1 MFRQPLRN
9 AKQRLRLFLSECG
22 RRARVLRDNLRRQPN
37 RIDPSSRFVPGFRYG
52 YWEREAR
59 GLELL
64 KEWLSPEQFAQYDAK
79 SYFEVTGCHS
89 GKRYRISHCTLMNI
103 RELDGAG
110 RPRVGW
116 CFVPKGNLVAG
127 DVMLAQKI
135 ALETDERGALAVA
148 NKYFVPTDR
157 RNMHLDSVTRSS

>member
-1 MFRQPLRN
+1 MSRQPLRN
-9 AKQRLRLFLSECG
+9 AKERLRLFLSECG
-22 RRARVLRDNLRRQPN
+22 RRARVLRDCLRRQPD

-52 YWEREAR
+52 YWGREAR

-64 KEWLSPEQFAQYDAK
+64 KEWLSPEQFAQYDAN

-89 GKRYRISHCTLMNI
+89 GKRYRISHGTSMNI
-103 RELDGAG
+103 HELDGAG

-116 CFVPKGNLVAG
+116 CFVPKLHLVAG
-127 DVMLAQKI
+127 DVMLAQKL

-148 NKYFVPTDR
+148 NRYFVSR
-157 RNMHLDSVTRSS
+157 

>member
-1 MFRQPLRN
+1 LRY
-9 AKQRLRLFLSECG
+9 AKEHLRLFLSECG
-22 RRARVLRDNLRRQPN
+22 RRARVLRDSLRRQPN
-37 RIDPSSRFVPGFRYG
+37 HIDPSLRCVPDFRFG
-52 YWEREAR
+52 YWQREVR

-89 GKRYRISHCTLMNI
+89 GKRYRISRGTSMNI
-103 RELDGAG
+103 HELDSAG

-116 CFVPKGNLVAG
+116 CFAPKGYLVAG

-148 NKYFVPTDR
+148 NRFFVPTGP
-157 RNMHLDSVTRSS
+157 RNTLLQH

>member
-1 MFRQPLRN
+1 MFRQLLRN
-9 AKQRLRLFLSECG
+9 AKERLRLFLSECG
-22 RRARVLRDNLRRQPN
+22 RRARVLRNSLLRQPN
-37 RIDPSSRFVPGFRYG
+37 RIDPSSRFVPGFCYG
-52 YWEREAR
+52 YWKREAR

-89 GKRYRISHCTLMNI
+89 GKRYRISHGTLMNI
-103 RELDGAG
+103 HELDDFG

-116 CFVPKGNLVAG
+116 CFAPQGHLVAG

-135 ALETDERGALAVA
+135 ALESDERGALAVA
-148 NKYFVPTDR
+148 NKFFVPT
-157 RNMHLDSVTRSS
+157 RNMHLHY

>member
-1 MFRQPLRN
+1 MSRQPSRN
-9 AKQRLRLFLSECG
+9 AKERLRLFLSECG
-22 RRARVLRDNLRRQPN
+22 RRARVLRGRN
-37 RIDPSSRFVPGFRYG
+37 RIDPSSRFVPSFRYG
-52 YWEREAR
+52 YREGEAR

-89 GKRYRISHCTLMNI
+89 GKRYRINHGTSMNI
-103 RELDGAG
+103 HELDGAG

-116 CFVPKGNLVAG
+116 CFAPKGYLVAG

-148 NKYFVPTDR
+148 NRF
-157 RNMHLDSVTRSS
+157 SVLTGPRTTLLH

>member
-1 MFRQPLRN
+1 MFRQLLRN
-9 AKQRLRLFLSECG
+9 AKERLRLFLSERG
-22 RRARVLRDNLRRQPN
+22 RRARVQRLRRQPD
-37 RIDPSSRFVPGFRYG
+37 RIDPSFRFFPGYG
-52 YWEREAR
+52 YGGREAR

-64 KEWLSPEQFAQYDAK
+64 KEWLSPEQFAQYAAT

-89 GKRYRISHCTLMNI
+89 GKRYRISHGTSMNI
-103 RELDGAG
+103 QELDGAG

-116 CFVPKGNLVAG
+116 CFAPKGYLVAG

-148 NKYFVPTDR
+148 NKFLVAAGR
-157 RNMHLDSVTRSS
+157 RSTVLGY

>member
-1 MFRQPLRN
+1 MPRQLLRN
-9 AKQRLRLFLSECG
+9 AKERLRLFLSERG
-22 RRARVLRDNLRRQPN
+22 RRARVLRDRLRRQAN
-37 RIDPSSRFVPGFRYG
+37 RIDRSSRFVPGFCYG
-52 YWEREAR
+52 YGEREAR

-89 GKRYRISHCTLMNI
+89 GKRYRISHGISMNI
-103 RELDGAG
+103 HELDGAG

-116 CFVPKGNLVAG
+116 CFAPKGYLVAG

-148 NKYFVPTDR
+148 NKFLVFR
-157 RNMHLDSVTRSS
+157 